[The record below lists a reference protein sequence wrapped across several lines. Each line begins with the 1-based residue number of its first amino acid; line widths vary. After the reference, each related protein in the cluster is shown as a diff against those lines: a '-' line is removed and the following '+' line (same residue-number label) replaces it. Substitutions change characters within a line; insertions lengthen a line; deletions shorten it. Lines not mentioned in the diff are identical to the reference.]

1 MSEPMQ
7 PRATI
12 DASKLPDHAW
22 DAHAPLWW
30 GNLLLIFIETTSM
43 ALLFATYF
51 YVRRNF
57 HEWPPPRINADPPLV
72 HPVPHLTAATINTL
86 LLVLSCIP
94 MYFTD
99 MAARRKDRHN
109 VIVGLLFMIAIGV
122 ISCLLRAREF
132 YDVHFWYDDNAY
144 GSVVWT
150 ILGLHAIYILTG
162 VVEFA
167 LMAAFAA
174 RHGFEDKHGL
184 DVTLMGG
191 FWYWLAGI
199 WLITYVIV
207 YWYPR
212 WS

>member
-1 MSEPMQ
+1 MQ
-7 PRATI
+7 PRAVI

-22 DAHAPLWW
+22 DANAPLWW
-30 GNLLLIFIETTSM
+30 GNLLLMFIETTSM

-57 HEWPPPRINADPPLV
+57 IQWPPPRVNEMPPIV
-72 HPVPHLTAATINTL
+72 NPVPYLGAATINTIVL
-86 LLVLSCIP
+86 LLSCIP
-94 MYFTD
+94 MWWTD
-99 MAARRKDRHN
+99 MAARRRRRND
-109 VIVGLLFMIAIGV
+109 VILGLLIMIGIGV
-122 ISCLLRAREF
+122 ISCLLRWREF
-132 YDVHFWYDDNAY
+132 GDVHFRWDENAY
-144 GSVVWT
+144 GSIVWT
-150 ILGLHAIYILTG
+150 ILGLHLIYIITG

-174 RHGFEDKHGL
+174 RHGFEAKHGL

-199 WLITYVIV
+199 WLITYVII

>member
-1 MSEPMQ
+1 MQ

-57 HEWPPPRINADPPLV
+57 WQWPPPLTSTLPPNV
-72 HPVPHLTAATINTL
+72 HPVPNLAAATINTL
-86 LLVLSCIP
+86 LLLGSCAP
-94 MYFTD
+94 MYWTD
-99 MAARRKDRHN
+99 MAARRQDRRK
-109 VIVGLLFMIAIGV
+109 VILGLLLLCVVAIV
-122 ISCLLRAREF
+122 ASLLRWREF

-144 GSVVWT
+144 GSIVWT
-150 ILGLHAIYILTG
+150 ILGLHLIYILTAL
-162 VVEFA
+162 VEFG
-167 LMAAFAA
+167 LMAAFALT
-174 RHGFEDKHGL
+174 HDFEEKHGL

>member
-1 MSEPMQ
+1 MR

-43 ALLFATYF
+43 VLLFATYF

-57 HEWPPPRINADPPLV
+57 HEWPPPRINSDPPLV

-86 LLVLSCIP
+86 LLLASCIP

-122 ISCLLRAREF
+122 VSCLLRAREF

-174 RHGFEDKHGL
+174 RHGFEEKHGL

-199 WLITYVIV
+199 WVITYVIL

>member
-1 MSEPMQ
+1 MMQ

-30 GNLLLIFIETTSM
+30 GNLLLVFVETTSM

-57 HEWPPPRINADPPLV
+57 HEWPPPRINEMPPIV
-72 HPVPHLTAATINTL
+72 HPVPHLAAATFNTIL
-86 LLVLSCIP
+86 LLASCLP
-94 MYFTD
+94 MYWTD
-99 MAARRKDRHN
+99 MAARRIDRKK
-109 VIVGLLFMIAIGV
+109 VILGLLLMIGVGV
-122 ISCLLRAREF
+122 ISSLLRWREF
-132 YDVHFWYDDNAY
+132 YDVHFRWDENAY
-144 GSVVWT
+144 GSIVWT
-150 ILGLHAIYILTG
+150 MLGLHLIYILTG
-162 VVEFA
+162 IAEFG

-174 RHGFEDKHGL
+174 RHGFEEKHAL

-199 WLITYVIV
+199 WVITYVII

>member
-1 MSEPMQ
+1 MQ

-22 DAHAPLWW
+22 DANAPLWW
-30 GNLLLIFIETTSM
+30 GNLLLMFIETTSM
-43 ALLFATYF
+43 VLLFATYF

-57 HEWPPPRINADPPLV
+57 HEWPPPRINEMPPIH
-72 HPVPHLTAATINTL
+72 HPVPHLAAATANTIL
-86 LLVLSCIP
+86 LLASCLP
-94 MYFTD
+94 MYWTD
-99 MAARRKDRHN
+99 MAARRLDRRK
-109 VIVGLLFMIAIGV
+109 VILGLLVMIAIGV
-122 ISCLLRAREF
+122 IACLLRCREF
-132 YDVHFWYDDNAY
+132 HDIHVRWDENAY

-150 ILGLHAIYILTG
+150 TLGLHFIYIITG

-167 LMAAFAA
+167 LIAAFAA
-174 RHGFEDKHGL
+174 RYGFEEKHAL
-184 DVTLMGG
+184 DTTLMGG

-199 WLITYVIV
+199 WLITYIII